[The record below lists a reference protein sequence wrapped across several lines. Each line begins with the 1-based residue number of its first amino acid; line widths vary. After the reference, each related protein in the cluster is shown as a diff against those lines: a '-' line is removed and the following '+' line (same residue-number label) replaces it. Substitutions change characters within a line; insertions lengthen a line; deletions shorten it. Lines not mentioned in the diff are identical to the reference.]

1 MNYKAACLMSWGLVA
16 LAALTVVTVLSS
28 IDLLGVI
35 NYMLGV

>member
-1 MNYKAACLMSWGLVA
+1 MNYKSACMLSWSLIA
-16 LAALTVVTVLSS
+16 LAAVVVITVLSS